1 MAANP
6 STPELTDAWI
16 AEQEKIAEAATA
28 RPWEIDPGMEG
39 GVGAP
44 FRAGAAIATFED
56 GRRGIVGRFHH
67 DSGPGIAPD
76 SYALPVYI
84 GISVEQAYR
93 NRNAV
98 VEAMNHYPA
107 LLSEV
112 KRLRAELKEA
122 RERADQLGAALA
134 VAHDRGRCPACLI
147 GNCFTANVIARTLT
161 STKESPPNA
170 D

>member
-1 MAANP
+1 MTADEILKRLVDAQDSDVTAAYVV
-6 STPELTDAWI
+6 
-16 AEQEKIAEAATA
+16 AACN
-28 RPWEIDPGMEG
+28 
-39 GVGAP
+39 
-44 FRAGAAIATFED
+44 
-56 GRRGIVGRFHH
+56 
-67 DSGPGIAPD
+67 
-76 SYALPVYI
+76 L
-84 GISVEQAYR
+84 
-93 NRNAV
+93 
-98 VEAMNHYPA
+98 YPA

-170 D
+170 E